1 MPNGMT
7 RFPTGGSRSDG
18 GRFEVDWNV
27 TKYRGWWVGA
37 FTNPFDSE
45 WRYVAIMPAHDP
57 WELAV
62 DAFLDFIDRLREGR
76 IPRDVTEP
84 LELMDMAVYA
94 AKRQR

>member
-7 RFPTGGSRSDG
+7 RFPTGESRSG
-18 GRFEVDWNV
+18 GGKFDTEWVV
-27 TKYRGWWVGA
+27 QKHRGWWIGS
-37 FTNPFDSE
+37 FSTPFDIE
-45 WRYVAIMPAHDP
+45 RVFIAIMPAHDP

-84 LELMDMAVYA
+84 LELMDMCCYA
-94 AKRQR
+94 SRRQR